1 MTEDY
6 YDFDI
11 YDIPEAGIVLDSN
24 DILKENIVV
33 IYAEDYTVHQAL
45 FEKIFT
51 ATGLNLTEDLGII
64 QIEKGQHVNLGRAV
78 SEKTKRLISFGI
90 APANLGINAKFRA
103 YRLYQTESFAILL
116 SHSLKKL
123 TESKEHKKAL
133 WEALKSIYK
142 PA

>member
-1 MTEDY
+1 LNEDY

-11 YDIPEAGIVLDSN
+11 YDIPEAGIVLDSSEF
-24 DILKENIVV
+24 LKENLVV
-33 IYAEDYTVHQAL
+33 IYAEDYSTYEDL
-45 FEKIFT
+45 FKKIFT
-51 ATGLNLTEDLGII
+51 ATGLNLAEDLGII
-64 QIEKGQHVNLGRAV
+64 QLDKGQQVNLGKAV
-78 SEKTKRLISFGI
+78 TDKTKQLISFGI

-103 YRLYQTESFAILL
+103 YISYQTESFAILL

-123 TESKEHKKAL
+123 TESKDHKKAL